1 MPKTGDVVP
10 AGGERP
16 LWREATRD
24 VKPLRGREPSILPP
38 PLPAPAE
45 TRCVA
50 KPDQPPGLD
59 RFAGIDRASAE
70 RLKRGLHPIEGRL
83 DLHGMTQAEA
93 HRALAGFIHKS
104 RDAGRRCVLVITG
117 RGFGPTGP
125 GILKLAVPRWLEE
138 AGLRRQIL
146 AVAPAQP
153 RDGGAGAL
161 YLLLAGAA
169 SPARSRGG
177 SAGEQPAFFLHIWP
191 AAAKNREF
199 FVRMQCRWQET
210 RISSPISTA

>member
-59 RFAGIDRASAE
+59 RFTGIDRASAE

-93 HRALAGFIHKS
+93 HGALARFVHNS

-161 YLLLAGAA
+161 YLLL
-169 SPARSRGG
+169 RR
-177 SAGEQPAFFLHIWP
+177 HR
-191 AAAKNREF
+191 REP
-199 FVRMQCRWQET
+199 R
-210 RISSPISTA
+210 P

>member
-1 MPKTGDVVP
+1 MPKTGDMVP

-45 TRCVA
+45 TGCVA
-50 KPDQPPGLD
+50 KPDQPPALD

-93 HRALAGFIHKS
+93 HRALA
-104 RDAGRRCVLVITG
+104 
-117 RGFGPTGP
+117 
-125 GILKLAVPRWLEE
+125 
-138 AGLRRQIL
+138 
-146 AVAPAQP
+146 
-153 RDGGAGAL
+153 
-161 YLLLAGAA
+161 
-169 SPARSRGG
+169 
-177 SAGEQPAFFLHIWP
+177 
-191 AAAKNREF
+191 
-199 FVRMQCRWQET
+199 
-210 RISSPISTA
+210 

>member
-1 MPKTGDVVP
+1 MVS
-10 AGGERP
+10 AGGERF
-16 LWREATRD
+16 LWSEAMRD
-24 VKPLRGREPSILPP
+24 VKPLRGREPAILSP
-38 PLPAPAE
+38 PLQAPAE
-45 TRCVA
+45 TPCVVKA
-50 KPDQPPGLD
+50 DQLPGLD
-59 RFAGIDRASAE
+59 RFSGVDRASAE

-93 HRALAGFIHKS
+93 HRALAGFVHNS

-138 AGLRRQIL
+138 AGLRRHIV

-161 YLLLAGAA
+161 YLLL
-169 SPARSRGG
+169 RR
-177 SAGEQPAFFLHIWP
+177 HR
-191 AAAKNREF
+191 REP
-199 FVRMQCRWQET
+199 R
-210 RISSPISTA
+210 P